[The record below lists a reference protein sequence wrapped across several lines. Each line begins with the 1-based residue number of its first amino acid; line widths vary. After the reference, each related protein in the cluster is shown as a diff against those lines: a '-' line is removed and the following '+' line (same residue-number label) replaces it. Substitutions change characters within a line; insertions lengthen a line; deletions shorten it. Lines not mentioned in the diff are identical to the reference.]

1 MNQKLTYQQQTEKI
15 CELEKVIRLK
25 EERIAYLE
33 RMLYGDRKD
42 RKKEVQ
48 EGPGLF
54 DGQFQQAVDEKEAR
68 LAKAAHDIEKEAEKR
83 RETSRKSS
91 SKNRPSKYQY
101 TGLPEEWHTV
111 YPEGVCLEDYDVVG
125 RDVTRILHRSPAR
138 IWVECVE
145 RPVLRLKSEKNASA
159 VHMVQAPAPA
169 AIIGGNHVAADLL
182 AQLVVDKFVYAIPEY
197 RQIKIY
203 ADLGVSFPASTI
215 NDWIHAVAQKLYPLY
230 ESQAEII
237 RESDY
242 LQIDE
247 VPWKIN
253 DTPGKAC
260 RKGYAWQF
268 LDARP
273 KSVGTYFYYYKGSRA
288 GEIPRAQLKGYKGA
302 VQTDGYGVYDY
313 FEKVENVTLLGCMA
327 HVRRK
332 FVESQNNHPKADVAV
347 KYIGTLYALEENLKS
362 RGAGFDEIRRER
374 QEKAIPVMDAI
385 EKWIEDVQH
394 EATPEDSFGKALSYA
409 YKLWPRL
416 RHYADD
422 GRYNIDNNPVER
434 GQRPTVMGRK
444 NFLFSNNDKCAEDNA
459 VFYTLLESCKIVGI
473 NPLQWLIETLNKIKI
488 NMEEEELRRLLPYN
502 YKNGLER

>member
-1 MNQKLTYQQQTEKI
+1 MNQKLTYQQQKERI

-33 RMLYGDRKD
+33 RMLYGDKKD
-42 RKKEVQ
+42 RKKDVQ

-54 DGQFQQAVDEKEAR
+54 DDQFQQAVDEREAS
-68 LAKAAHDIEKEAEKR
+68 LDKAAQDIEEEAER
-83 RETSRKSS
+83 RRAASKKSGSRK
-91 SKNRPSKYQY
+91 RPSRYQY
-101 TGLPEEWHTV
+101 AGLPEEWHTV
-111 YPEGVCLEDYDVVG
+111 YPEGICLEDYDVVG
-125 RDVTRILHRSPAR
+125 KDVTRILHRSPAR
-138 IWVECVE
+138 VWVECVE
-145 RPVLRLKSEKNASA
+145 RPVLRLKSEKNANS
-159 VHMVQAPAPA
+159 VHMVQAAAPV

-197 RQIKIY
+197 RQIKIF
-203 ADLGVSFPASTI
+203 ADHGVAFPASTI

-230 ESQAEII
+230 ESQAEIV

-247 VPWKIN
+247 VPWRIN

-273 KSVGTYFYYYKGSRA
+273 KSVGTYFYYHKGSRA
-288 GEIPRAQLKGYKGA
+288 GEIPRAQLRDFSGA

-313 FEKVENVTLLGCMA
+313 FEKVENVTLLSCMA

-332 FVESQNNHPKADVAV
+332 FVEAQDNHPKAAVAV
-347 KYIGTLYALEENLKS
+347 KYIGSLYALEENLKT
-362 RGAGFDEIRRER
+362 RGASFDEIRKER
-374 QEKAIPVMDAI
+374 QEKAIPLMDEM
-385 EKWIEDVQH
+385 EKWIEDVQY

-416 RHYADD
+416 KHYAED

-444 NFLFSNNDKCAEDNA
+444 NFLFSKNNKCAEDNA

-473 NPLQWLIETLNKIKI
+473 NPLQWLTDILNKINV
-488 NMEEEELRRLLPYN
+488 NMEEEELRRLLPCN
-502 YKNGLER
+502 YKSDLE